1 MILNFLYY
9 LSNKNPHDS
18 SPVHEK
24 ASHGF
29 RSMGIW
35 GINFRPQKLVCVGR
49 NYAAHAQELGNS
61 VPDEPVLFIK
71 PGSALSNR
79 LLATDRIGIRFEG
92 EIALLIRGV
101 RPVAVA
107 LDLTLQDLQ
116 NSLKEKGLPWER
128 SKAFRESALL
138 GPFVALPDGMEHL
151 SLELFINEEL
161 RQKGGV
167 TDMLFPPDRLIKEID
182 REFGLEDNDV
192 ILTGTPAGAA
202 GFKAG
207 DRFDGRILYK
217 GGVIASA
224 SWVAE

>member
-1 MILNFLYY
+1 
-9 LSNKNPHDS
+9 
-18 SPVHEK
+18 
-24 ASHGF
+24 
-29 RSMGIW
+29 MGKRAMAFAQW
-35 GINFRPQKLVCVGR
+35 EYEGINFRPQKLVCVGR

-79 LLATDRIGIRFEG
+79 LLATDRNGIRFEG
-92 EIALLIRGV
+92 EIALLIRGG
-101 RPVAVA
+101 RPVAVAFA

-138 GPFVALPDGMEHL
+138 GSFVALPDGMEHL

-207 DRFDGRILYK
+207 DRLDGRILYK

>member
-1 MILNFLYY
+1 MAFAEWEY
-9 LSNKNPHDS
+9 
-18 SPVHEK
+18 E
-24 ASHGF
+24 
-29 RSMGIW
+29 

-49 NYAAHAQELGNS
+49 NYAVHARELGNA

-71 PGSALSNR
+71 PGSALSTR
-79 LLATDRIGIRFEG
+79 LLATGRQGIRFEG
-92 EIALLIRGV
+92 EIALLIRHA
-101 RPVAVA
+101 RPIAVAFA

-151 SLELFINEEL
+151 SLELFVNEEL

-167 TDMLFPPDRLIKEID
+167 TDMLFPPDRLIKQID
-182 REFGLEDNDV
+182 REFKLEDNDV

-202 GFKAG
+202 GFEAG